1 MFLPNDRSVLMYP
14 AANGVL
20 GLSLSSR
27 TERGYIIAALGGELD
42 IAAAPMLREKLL
54 VMLGPAARRLIIDL
68 SAISYADAS
77 GLAVLVATGR
87 RARLLGGFLRLAS
100 PSPAAAEV
108 LSITG
113 LNQHLAI
120 FPTVHA
126 AITGPP
132 RNPSRHDG
140 RADAITGMGTSS
152 ATNAKH
158 AHAHAGGAYRAADH
172 GELRMAVAA
181 VLTHADAWRD
191 ADPRRQFASALHAL
205 ARANVGTSQATLT
218 QAARSLLFV
227 LTRHPLTHSP
237 AVAATAS
244 RLRLLLDADRLPAHT

>member
-1 MFLPNDRSVLMYP
+1 MYP
-14 AANGVL
+14 AASGVV
-20 GLSLSSR
+20 GLSLSAR
-27 TERGYIIAALGGELD
+27 TERGYLIAALGGELD
-42 IAAAPMLREKLL
+42 IAAAPILREKLL
-54 VMLGPAARRLIIDL
+54 VMLGPAASRLIIDL

-87 RARLLGGFLRLAS
+87 RAGLLGGFLRLAS
-100 PSPAAAEV
+100 PSPQAAEV

-113 LNQHLAI
+113 LDRHLAI

-126 AITGPP
+126 AITSPP

-140 RADAITGMGTSS
+140 RAEAITDIGTSG
-152 ATNAKH
+152 ATH
-158 AHAHAGGAYRAADH
+158 AQPARAHAGDGHCAADQ

-205 ARANVGTSQATLT
+205 ARANAGTSQAALT
-218 QAARSLLFV
+218 HAAHGILSV

-244 RLRLLLDADRLPAHT
+244 RLRLLLNPDRQPAQT